1 MNKLS
6 RFDWFSLMLYAC
18 LVIIGM
24 VNIYSAMYNA
34 DDNGIA
40 VSFLQKQLISL
51 GIGLLLILVIQFID
65 TKFFERYASILYLLS
80 IVGLL
85 GLWLLG
91 TEVSGARSWYSIGG
105 FSLQPSEFAKVAVAL
120 AIAKHL
126 GNFNTQIERTKDYLG
141 AFVIIGVPAF
151 LTLLQPD
158 PGTALVLLGFFLVLH
173 AEGLP
178 ALFMRTLVSIF
189 FLFVFTLLV
198 GVEWVLATIG
208 FIFILF
214 VSLLNKR
221 KRKKTIFPAL
231 IIAILFSG
239 FTYSVSYIFEHVFEQ
254 RHRDRFNIL
263 LGKEVDTRG
272 IGYNINQSQ
281 IAIGSGRFSGKG
293 YLEGTQTK
301 GGFVPEQQT
310 DYIFTTIG
318 EEWGFVGTSLVLGLF
333 MLLMFRIIRV
343 AYKQKTTFSRV
354 FCLSFAC
361 TLFIHVSINLGMVVG
376 LVPTIGIPLPLM
388 SYGGSSLLA
397 FSIFLGIYLRIAYQ
411 RTLLA

>member
-1 MNKLS
+1 MNKLA
-6 RFDWFSLMLYAC
+6 RFDWISVLLFAA
-18 LVIIGM
+18 LVGFGLA
-24 VNIYSAMYNA
+24 NIYSALYNA
-34 DDNGIA
+34 DNNSIA
-40 VSFLQKQLISL
+40 ITFMQKQLISF
-51 GIGLLLILVIQFID
+51 GIGLLLIAIIQLID
-65 TKFFERYASILYLLS
+65 TKFFERYASLIYLLS
-80 IVGLL
+80 LFGLL
-85 GLWLLG
+85 GLWGFG

-120 AIAKHL
+120 ALAKHL
-126 GNFNTQIERTKDYLG
+126 GDFNTRIDNTKDYMS
-141 AFVIIGVPAF
+141 AFVIMGIPAL

-158 PGTALVLLGFFLVLH
+158 AGTALVLLGYFLVLH

-178 ALFMRTLVSIF
+178 AFFFIALLCIIVLFVLTLVVGIDWMLIGLG
-189 FLFVFTLLV
+189 FLTLLYL
-198 GVEWVLATIG
+198 G
-208 FIFILF
+208 
-214 VSLLNKR
+214 LLKKR
-221 KRKKTIFPAL
+221 KRKKMVFPTLLVAL
-231 IIAILFSG
+231 LFGG
-239 FTYSVSYIFEHVFEQ
+239 FTYSVSYIFENVFEQ

-263 LGKEVDTRG
+263 LGKEVDTQG

-310 DYIFTTIG
+310 DYIFTTVG
-318 EEWGFVGTSLVLGLF
+318 EEWGFLGTVFVLALF
-333 MLLMFRIIRV
+333 VIFIFRILRV

-354 FCLSFAC
+354 FCLGFAC
-361 TLFIHVSINLGMVVG
+361 TVFVHVAINLGMVVG

-411 RTLLA
+411 RTSLV